1 MYTNNQTG
9 LEEEKVLSPYGKLIK
24 NWGYCASFELSQ
36 YQEGLRMVEIKSPI
50 EVNVLFHSKDQSNI
64 PIELST
70 QVRFDGKHEVTVTV
84 DKTIDV
90 NQNDKPRYNPDD
102 HGGKMYGDYDYTVLN
117 KMFLERFNC
126 TTPFIPQQFRDEGE
140 ICLNRTVGKTIHTI
154 LRQRSASF
162 NPNMFKENY
171 HSIPPC
177 VYHTFSV
184 QQSRTDGTS
193 VV

>member
-1 MYTNNQTG
+1 
-9 LEEEKVLSPYGKLIK
+9 
-24 NWGYCASFELSQ
+24 
-36 YQEGLRMVEIKSPI
+36 MVNIRSPI
-50 EVNVLFHSKDQSNI
+50 DVNILFHDKEQSNI
-64 PIELST
+64 PLELSAKI
-70 QVRFDGKHEVTVTV
+70 RLDGNHEVFVTV
-84 DKTIDV
+84 EKTIDV
-90 NQNDKPRYNPDD
+90 AQKKKPCYNSKD
-102 HGGKMYGDYDYTVLN
+102 HGGEIYGDYDFKVLN

-126 TTPFIPQQFRDEGE
+126 TTPFIPRQFRKEGE